1 MPVAPPADI
10 GEEKYLDIMLSD
22 KKTRSGKL
30 TFILLKGIGNAVIE
44 KGISLDLLSQTLR
57 AQEQLCEP

>member
-1 MPVAPPADI
+1 
-10 GEEKYLDIMLSD
+10 MLSD